1 MGGAHGP
8 SACVGQHGAVAAH
21 HRLGLRRS
29 GQGDSEGERDQQG
42 AHSKLQDSPGEAAQP
57 EHVAECDRKVNLGG
71 VERMAGTAR
80 KHIGHT
86 QAENTLACQARRFGP
101 AVFAL

>member
-8 SACVGQHGAVAAH
+8 GACVGQDSAVAAH

-29 GQGDSEGERDQQG
+29 GQDDSEDKRDQQR
-42 AHSKLQDSPGEAAQP
+42 AYSKRQDSPDRAAQL
-57 EHVAECDRKVNLGG
+57 EHVAECDQKANLGG

-86 QAENTLACQARRFGP
+86 QAENTLACRACRFGP

>member
-1 MGGAHGP
+1 MNAIN
-8 SACVGQHGAVAAH
+8 
-21 HRLGLRRS
+21 
-29 GQGDSEGERDQQG
+29 
-42 AHSKLQDSPGEAAQP
+42 SKLQDRPGKAAQP
-57 EHVAECDRKVNLGG
+57 KHVAECDRKVNPGG

-86 QAENTLACQARRFGP
+86 QAENTLAYQARRFGP